1 MIDEMWLSQGVLGG
15 IVAVL
20 IGVVKRL
27 YSDLQ
32 HERDRALTQA
42 LADAVERARLSEIL
56 ERLTR
61 RIETRGSDDSRP
73 N

>member
-1 MIDEMWLSQGVLGG
+1 VIDEMWLSQGVLGG

-27 YSDLQ
+27 YNDLQ